1 MSENPYETLGVDRSA
16 SKDEIQKAYRKRAKS
31 EHPDAGGSAERFG
44 ALTRA
49 HRILTDDAKRAQFD
63 ETGEI
68 DDRPDTLDA
77 HALELIH
84 SIFEDILSKPNV
96 TKMAVADVMRDV
108 IEANRAH
115 HIKAAAA
122 AEREKSRLWRVHE
135 RLRPSEGRRDPLGP
149 MLMAKIQG
157 IDANIAAGKKMLT
170 VVDRASEMMTGYDF
184 EREVEQP
191 TTATVKVGDGPS
203 TDWMFTWVNK

>member
-1 MSENPYETLGVDRSA
+1 MNENPYDILGVEPTA
-16 SKDEIQKAYRKRAKS
+16 SKDEIQKAYRQRAKS

-44 ALTRA
+44 ALTKA

-96 TKMAVADVMRDV
+96 TKMAVADIMREI

-135 RLRPSEGRRDPLGP
+135 RLRPSKGRRDPLGP
-149 MLMAKIQG
+149 LLMAKIQG
-157 IDANIAAGKKMLT
+157 IDANIAGGKKMLT
-170 VVDRASEMMTGYDF
+170 VVDRASEMMAGYDF

-191 TTATVKVGDGPS
+191 ATVTVTVGDGPA
-203 TDWMFTWVNK
+203 TTGFFTWANS

>member
-1 MSENPYETLGVDRSA
+1 MSENPYETLGVGRDA
-16 SKDEIQKAYRKRAKS
+16 GKDEIHKAFRQRAKE

-44 ALTRA
+44 ALTKAYRILNDDRKRA
-49 HRILTDDAKRAQFD
+49 HFD
-63 ETGEI
+63 ETGEV
-68 DDRPDTLDA
+68 DDRPDTLDSQ
-77 HALELIH
+77 ALELIH
-84 SIFEDILSKPNV
+84 TIFEDILSQPNV
-96 TKMAVADVMRDV
+96 TKMPVADVLRDV
-108 IEANRAH
+108 IAANRAH

-122 AEREKSRLWRVHE
+122 AEREKSRLRRVHE

-170 VVDRASEMMTGYDF
+170 VVERANEMMAGYDF

-191 TTATVKVGDGPS
+191 TTVSVKVGDGPS
-203 TDWMFTWVNK
+203 VNGFFTWANT